1 LGFRGEKDLKKKVE
15 RWVHRY
21 VGKGSPEPASEE
33 MKWSWSED
41 PGRGSRNQAGKSAVA
56 QKGGEVVVAGL
67 RNRLRWAAPSLRN
80 KPQDQRNPVQPL
92 PHVPLTVL
100 HLLGEK

>member
-1 LGFRGEKDLKKKVE
+1 MGSRGEKDLKKKVE

-33 MKWSWSED
+33 RKWSWSED

-67 RNRLRWAAPSLRN
+67 RNRLRWAAPSLWQQATGPEESRSA
-80 KPQDQRNPVQPL
+80 PAPCPFDCPSFA
-92 PHVPLTVL
+92 
-100 HLLGEK
+100 G